1 MEEEVEEEEEE
12 EEEVDEEVVVVEA
25 DGERLADPTES
36 EPLTVI
42 LSL

>member
-1 MEEEVEEEEEE
+1 MEEEVEDVEEEEEE
-12 EEEVDEEVVVVEA
+12 EEEVVVVKA

-36 EPLTVI
+36 DPLTVI